1 MPENTEDP
9 EPDDVCMDNAES
21 SDKFLADTA
30 ANRQVVAN
38 RHGLLWG
45 GTPGDS
51 RHSVVDAIR
60 LHRPPLKLVCV
71 KQYLEAL
78 TGTKPQGSKKVLFLV
93 ERFVF
98 LMLFIDLQSY
108 ETRRRLARERKRCFS
123 SSSED
128 GVNSW

>member
-1 MPENTEDP
+1 M
-9 EPDDVCMDNAES
+9 V
-21 SDKFLADTA
+21 
-30 ANRQVVAN
+30 
-38 RHGLLWG
+38 LLWG

-108 ETRRRLARERKRCFS
+108 EKRGAGVFKQCLTKKALQNLATYFFPVAGLGRDC
-123 SSSED
+123 
-128 GVNSW
+128 